1 MNILKRKSIEAKV
14 FIVLISVAVVS
25 VLVVG
30 IIALTVMNRI
40 RERNSR
46 GVFNQSNEN
55 IKQIVT
61 LVSNYMD
68 AYLWDIEATAKYTA
82 DYVEMILNNPDE
94 YLSRNVKKIDKDF
107 DGFQLWRS
115 FRDESVDKEKAIEK
129 SNLIANV
136 ITTWKPMAER
146 NKEFIKSLYLATEDG
161 FMLSYDK
168 IANKVKLSDDG
179 EVYFDFK
186 KREWYTD
193 AKYMMSTVYSKL
205 YDDAFENELILTC
218 STPIVKDGKFY
229 GVAAVD
235 FYITDGD
242 TDIFNTTYGA
252 GSFSII
258 IDNEGNVV
266 GSTKD
271 DDSNYKY
278 TSKELNINSPNS
290 KLYDVREKV
299 MSWHVGVTVEDGGNY
314 IGYSPI
320 KNIGWFYC
328 LIVPKETI
336 ERPITMIESQMKY
349 LAFGFLIFLIL
360 VCIVVAII
368 SKKFSS
374 KMVNPLIHLKKD
386 VEVISK
392 GDFDQ
397 KVEIVGN
404 DEVTDLA
411 VAFNNMKFDL
421 KRYIDDLTKVTAEK
435 ERISAE
441 LNVAKDIQAS
451 MLPNEFPAF
460 PNISAFDI
468 FATMNPAKEVGGDFY
483 DFFMIDEIHL
493 AIVVADV
500 SGKGVPA
507 ALFMAIG
514 KTLIKDHT
522 NLNHNLGIVFNEV
535 NNILCGSNKE
545 GLFITVY
552 ELVINLT
559 TGECEYVNA
568 GHEKPFIYRKNEG
581 YKPLNMKNGFV
592 LAGMEDIKYE
602 VGYFNLEVGD
612 KIFQYTDGVTE
623 ATNTNNELYGMERLE
638 NVLNNNSSLNPKE
651 LLIAVKNDIDKFVGE
666 APQFDDITMLSFEFI
681 EYLRKH

>member
-1 MNILKRKSIEAKV
+1 
-14 FIVLISVAVVS
+14 
-25 VLVVG
+25 
-30 IIALTVMNRI
+30 
-40 RERNSR
+40 
-46 GVFNQSNEN
+46 
-55 IKQIVT
+55 
-61 LVSNYMD
+61 
-68 AYLWDIEATAKYTA
+68 
-82 DYVEMILNNPDE
+82 
-94 YLSRNVKKIDKDF
+94 
-107 DGFQLWRS
+107 
-115 FRDESVDKEKAIEK
+115 
-129 SNLIANV
+129 
-136 ITTWKPMAER
+136 
-146 NKEFIKSLYLATEDG
+146 
-161 FMLSYDK
+161 
-168 IANKVKLSDDG
+168 
-179 EVYFDFK
+179 
-186 KREWYTD
+186 
-193 AKYMMSTVYSKL
+193 MSTVYGKV
-205 YDDAFENELILTC
+205 YNDAFQNELILTC
-218 STPIVKDGKFY
+218 STPIMKEGKFY
-229 GVAAVD
+229 GVVAID
-235 FYITDGD
+235 FFIYDAD
-242 TDIFNTTYGA
+242 SEIFTATYGP
-252 GSFSII
+252 GSYSVI
-258 IDNEGNVV
+258 IDNEGDIVAT
-266 GSTKD
+266 TKD
-271 DDSNYKY
+271 NNLNYKY
-278 TSKELNINSPNS
+278 NSDELNINSPNS
-290 KLYDVREKV
+290 MFYDVREEIL
-299 MSWHVGVTVEDGGNY
+299 SWHVGVTIEDEGNY
-314 IGYSPI
+314 VGYSPI

-328 LIVPKETI
+328 LVVPKAMI
-336 ERPITMIESQMKY
+336 ERPIKMIETQMKY
-349 LAFGFLIFLIL
+349 LLIEFLIFLII
-360 VCIVVAII
+360 VCIIVAFI
-368 SKKFSS
+368 SKKFSN

-411 VAFNNMKFDL
+411 VAFNNMKSDL
-421 KRYIDDLTKVTAEK
+421 KRYIDDLTKITAEK

-460 PNISAFDI
+460 PDISAFDI

-483 DFFMIDEIHL
+483 DFFMVDENHL

-545 GLFITVY
+545 GLFITAY

-651 LLIAVKNDIDKFVGE
+651 LLIAVKNDIDKFVGK
-666 APQFDDITMLSFEFI
+666 APQFDDITMLSFEFK